1 MIQNESGNKAAK
13 EFEMIKK
20 ILIAILVIA
29 VLLIGALAVLA
40 FMAPTDF
47 KVEREVTINKPKSEV
62 FAYAKM
68 LKNQNDWGPWFKKE
82 PTMKQEFRGT
92 DGTVGFTSYWNGTK
106 QEVGEGEQEIKRI
119 VEGERIDTELRFKR
133 PFESKADAYLT
144 TDAAAENQTKVK
156 WGFSI
161 SMRRPMNL
169 MLLVMDM
176 DKEVGKDFGEG
187 LASLK
192 TILEKQP

>member
-1 MIQNESGNKAAK
+1 LIQNESGNKVAK

-29 VLLIGALAVLA
+29 VLLIGALAILA

-47 KVEREVTINKPKSEV
+47 KVEREITINKPKAEV
-62 FAYAKM
+62 FGYLK
-68 LKNQNDWGPWFKKE
+68 LIKNQSVWGPWFKKE

-92 DGTVGFTSYWNGTK
+92 DGTVGFTAYWNGTTDD
-106 QEVGEGEQEIKRI
+106 VGEGEQEIKRI

-133 PFESKADAYLT
+133 PFESKADAYLL
-144 TDAAAENQTKVK
+144 TDAAGENQTKVK
-156 WGFSI
+156 WGFSS
-161 SMRRPMNL
+161 SMPRPMNL

-192 TILEKQP
+192 TILEKQ